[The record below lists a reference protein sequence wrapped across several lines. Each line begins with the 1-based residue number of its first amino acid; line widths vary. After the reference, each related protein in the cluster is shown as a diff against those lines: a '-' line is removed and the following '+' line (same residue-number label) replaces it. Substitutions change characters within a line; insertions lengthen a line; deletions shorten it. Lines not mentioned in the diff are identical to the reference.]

1 MEPLL
6 ISRPWPD
13 RSSYYAAST
22 SAPATGSGWRSFAS
36 CSRSSNASPEQLARR
51 CEQQIASRFGLDIRV
66 VVRTRDELAEVVQCN
81 PLGKVA
87 VNPKRYQ
94 VTFMAAEPNPEAVR
108 KLAAAAVASEQF
120 VVIGRE
126 LYAWHPEGIGRSRL
140 SALPRRSTA
149 RGP

>member
-1 MEPLL
+1 
-6 ISRPWPD
+6 
-13 RSSYYAAST
+13 
-22 SAPATGSGWRSFAS
+22 
-36 CSRSSNASPEQLARR
+36 
-51 CEQQIASRFGLDIRV
+51 